1 MHRKGDEG
9 RCCHLTSRLLCIL
22 ICKDCTATRGCD
34 CDLRFYLGSLPYALR
49 FGLEVGL
56 LAAIRVVET
65 SRMMEDDIE
74 VNSILDQEGSYFF
87 CGYGLEP
94 KS

>member
-65 SRMMEDDIE
+65 SGVMEDDIE
-74 VNSILDQEGSYFF
+74 V
-87 CGYGLEP
+87 
-94 KS
+94 K